1 VKTLEL
7 RQLPLDELELKR
19 HFILNEIKA
28 IASLLVE
35 TYSLEDSNKNGF
47 AKVGMDLIFRDA
59 IGPNGVVIQIGWTK
73 SDYTMQYESYNS
85 IELVSILD
93 RFRTYSYNA
102 AEEIYRRNKKR
113 EEEYEIHRLRGRLI
127 QEHSG
132 NSNLSWEQ
140 TIGLL
145 KAITSDA

>member
-1 VKTLEL
+1 MKTIEL
-7 RQLPLDELELKR
+7 RKLPTNELELKR
-19 HFILNEIKA
+19 HFILNEIKS

-59 IGPNGVVIQIGWTK
+59 IGVNGLIIQVGWTK
-73 SDYTMQYESYNS
+73 SDYTLQYESYTND
-85 IELVSILD
+85 ELISILD
-93 RFRTYSYNA
+93 RFRTYSYKA
-102 AEEIYRRNKKR
+102 AEEIYYRNKKR

-132 NSNLSWEQ
+132 NSDLSWDDKM
-140 TIGLL
+140 GLL
-145 KAITSDA
+145 KFITGEV